1 MKNKRNENAR
11 AAGHQGHRAN
21 APAHCDMGCTAMQLR
36 QFCEL
41 LARSESRIDR
51 TNEIVA
57 GLSHMADYISGNY
70 LKHIESL
77 TQCRSRLMREIEVL
91 TRLLENERRRNTDL
105 TNRLLA
111 IPQGAA
117 AENHINVSH

>member
-11 AAGHQGHRAN
+11 AAGHPVHRAG
-21 APAHCDMGCTAMQLR
+21 AAARCDMGCMAMQMR

-41 LARSESRIDR
+41 LARSEGRIDR

-57 GLSHMADYISGNY
+57 GLGRLAEYISGNY
-70 LKHIESL
+70 LKHIDSL
-77 TQCRSRLMREIEVL
+77 TACRTRLLDEIERL
-91 TRLLENERRRNTDL
+91 TRQLENERRRNTDL

-111 IPQGAA
+111 MPQATA

>member
-1 MKNKRNENAR
+1 MKNKRNEHTR
-11 AAGHQGHRAN
+11 AASHHGHRAN
-21 APAHCDMGCTAMQLR
+21 GPAHCDMSCLAMQMR
-36 QFCEL
+36 QYCEL
-41 LARSESRIDR
+41 LARSEGRIDR

-57 GLSHMADYISGNY
+57 DLSHMADYISGNY

-77 TQCRSRLMREIEVL
+77 TRCRARLMGEIETL

-111 IPQGAA
+111 MPQAAA

>member
-11 AAGHQGHRAN
+11 ADGQPVHRAN
-21 APAHCDMGCTAMQLR
+21 APARCMGCMAMQMR
-36 QFCEL
+36 QFGEL
-41 LARSESRIDR
+41 LARSEGRIDR

-57 GLSHMADYISGNY
+57 GLGRLAEYISGNY
-70 LKHIESL
+70 LKHIDSL
-77 TQCRSRLMREIEVL
+77 TQCRSRLMGEIEAL
-91 TRLLENERRRNTDL
+91 TRQLENERRRNTDL

-111 IPQGAA
+111 MPRAAA

>member
-1 MKNKRNENAR
+1 MKSKHNEQSR
-11 AAGHQGHRAN
+11 AASRPARRVS
-21 APAHCDMGCTAMQLR
+21 APARCDMGCMAMQMR

-41 LARSESRIDR
+41 LAASENRIDR

-57 GLSHMADYISGNY
+57 NLSHMADYISGNY
-70 LKHIESL
+70 MKHIESL
-77 TQCRSRLMREIEVL
+77 TKCRARLLGEIENL

-111 IPQGAA
+111 MPQGAA

>member
-1 MKNKRNENAR
+1 MKTNRDEHTR
-11 AAGHQGHRAN
+11 AAAH
-21 APAHCDMGCTAMQLR
+21 PARRGSGPARCDMGCMAIQLR

-41 LARSESRIDR
+41 LAASEGRIDR

-57 GLSHMADYISGNY
+57 GLGRSAEYISNNY
-70 LKHIESL
+70 LKHIDSL
-77 TQCRSRLMREIEVL
+77 TECRSRLLGEIETL
-91 TRLLENERRRNTDL
+91 TRQLDAERRRNIDL